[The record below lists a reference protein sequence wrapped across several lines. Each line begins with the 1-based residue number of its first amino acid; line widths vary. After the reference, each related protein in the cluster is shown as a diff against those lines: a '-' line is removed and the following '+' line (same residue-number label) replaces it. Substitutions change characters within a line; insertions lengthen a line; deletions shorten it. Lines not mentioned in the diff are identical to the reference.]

1 MYHSMSISE
10 IHHGW
15 KIRLYFSLEHSSLY
29 KLLISNI
36 KYDLFEED

>member
-1 MYHSMSISE
+1 MYHSMPISE
-10 IHHGW
+10 IHHAW
-15 KIRLYFSLEHSSLY
+15 KSQLYFSLEHISLN

>member
-10 IHHGW
+10 ILHAW
-15 KIRLYFSLEHSSLY
+15 KNQLYFSLEHISLY